1 MPLGRWLVQGDDG
14 PLEPSTEELCNTIC
28 TRFQIEK
35 VHVWQALV
43 MQAILQ
49 GQDVVVSSG
58 TGSGKSLVFQGLTLS
73 RKNAVVLVISPLISI
88 MEDQVW
94 PYVITTC

>member
-14 PLEPSTEELCNTIC
+14 PPKLSTEELCNTIC

-35 VHVWQALV
+35 VHVWQALA

-58 TGSGKSLVFQGLTLS
+58 TGSGKGLVFQRLTLS
-73 RKNAVVLVISPLISI
+73 RINAVILVISPLISI

-94 PYVITTC
+94 PCVIRHC